1 MKPDHASSW
10 EAFVDK
16 AKKFFVV
23 NIKAYDPEKLT
34 ACTLLFE
41 GDKKEMESKHAQV
54 MEISK

>member
-23 NIKAYDPEKLT
+23 NVKEIIKNNYNKYNY
-34 ACTLLFE
+34 
-41 GDKKEMESKHAQV
+41 
-54 MEISK
+54 